1 MSTAPAIVANGSIQS
16 DTTQTHIRAFSKMTP
31 APLSNTGKKQGSH
44 HRAYSTARSAA
55 DDEITSTV
63 RQVVKKYVKALDEN
77 WKEIHLASPSLKFR
91 IVRDAMFAT
100 GRYVSNVELTNVFK
114 VDHLIKL
121 LGTDRAP
128 NVFNPY
134 DGRNEVEQLLSEKK
148 KDRSLPPNITYSN
161 TSIYKPRVQS
171 PPVLRAR
178 MPSIV
183 RATLTCK

>member
-1 MSTAPAIVANGSIQS
+1 MSTAPAIVANGRIQS

-31 APLSNTGKKQGSH
+31 APLSNTGQK
-44 HRAYSTARSAA
+44 AR
-55 DDEITSTV
+55 
-63 RQVVKKYVKALDEN
+63 RLDEN

-134 DGRNEVEQLLSEKK
+134 DGRNEVEQLLSEKR

>member
-55 DDEITSTV
+55 DDEIT
-63 RQVVKKYVKALDEN
+63 K
-77 WKEIHLASPSLKFR
+77 IHLASPSLKFR